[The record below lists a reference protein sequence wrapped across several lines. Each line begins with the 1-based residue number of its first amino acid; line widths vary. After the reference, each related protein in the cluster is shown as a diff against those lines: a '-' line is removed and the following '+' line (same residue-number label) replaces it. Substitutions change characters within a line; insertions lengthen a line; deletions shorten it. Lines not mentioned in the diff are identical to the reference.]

1 MPDEIA
7 APKPPFKQRFFRAA
21 IALLFSTILMIPK
34 LRRLRRN
41 ARLWMA
47 IRAILIVA
55 GAILLWRAVILHFS
69 AAYLLPGII
78 LLLLGALVRARPVKK
93 PVDAVAA
100 ELNAI
105 IVVSG
110 GVLVDA
116 THLKRLPEVNIFV
129 NPARLIVLT
138 HSYQRLEEIALAS
151 IESITRRP
159 ADQSTS
165 PAWDL
170 EITWQG
176 GEISTR
182 FRYEG
187 AFAAHLAEIAE
198 TTLRQVWKKSLP
210 VITP

>member
-7 APKPPFKQRFFRAA
+7 APKPPFKHTFFRAA

-34 LRRLRRN
+34 FRRLRRN
-41 ARLWMA
+41 VRLWTA
-47 IRAILIVA
+47 IRAAFIA
-55 GAILLWRAVILHFS
+55 ASAILLWRAVILHFS

-93 PVDAVAA
+93 SVDAVAA

-105 IVVSG
+105 VVVNG

-116 THLKRLPEVNIFV
+116 VHLKRLPEVNIFV

-138 HSYQRLEEIALAS
+138 HSYQRLEEIALVS
-151 IESITRRP
+151 IESITRHP
-159 ADQSTS
+159 AGQPTS
-165 PAWDL
+165 PSWDL
-170 EITWQG
+170 EITWQA

-210 VITP
+210 VIAS

>member
-7 APKPPFKQRFFRAA
+7 APKPSFKHTFFRAA

-41 ARLWMA
+41 VRLWTA
-47 IRAILIVA
+47 IRAAFIA
-55 GAILLWRAVILHFS
+55 ASAILFWRAVILHFS

-78 LLLLGALVRARPVKK
+78 LLFLGALVRARPVKK
-93 PVDAVAA
+93 SMDAVAA

-105 IVVSG
+105 VVVNG
-110 GVLVDA
+110 GLLVDA
-116 THLKRLPEVNIFV
+116 VHLKRLPEVNIFIS
-129 NPARLIVLT
+129 PARLIVLT
-138 HSYQRLEEIALAS
+138 HSYQRLEEIPFAS
-151 IESITRRP
+151 INNITRRP
-159 ADQSTS
+159 ADRSAS

-170 EITWQG
+170 EITWQSD
-176 GEISTR
+176 EISTR

-198 TTLRQVWKKSLP
+198 TTLRQVWKKRLP
-210 VITP
+210 VIAP